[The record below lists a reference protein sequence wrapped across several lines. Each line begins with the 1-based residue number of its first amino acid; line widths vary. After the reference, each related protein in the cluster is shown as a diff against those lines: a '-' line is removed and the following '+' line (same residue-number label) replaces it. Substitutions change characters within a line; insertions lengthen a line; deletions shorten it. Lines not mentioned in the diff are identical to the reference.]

1 MRLSKTHPL
10 SSSWGSGHR
19 PLYFRH
25 PIAERS
31 GMPIW
36 LLLDPVSTFSGSVL
50 YSSWGRLG
58 PLHKVSKTRVRP
70 KTSLRA
76 HRTMGA
82 LRASAPDKQFP
93 TVVTHKSTTALALM

>member
-10 SSSWGSGHR
+10 SSSWGSGHG

-36 LLLDPVSTFSGSVL
+36 LLSDPVSTFSGSVL

-82 LRASAPDKQFP
+82 LRASAVGTGAPP
-93 TVVTHKSTTALALM
+93 TLQHLPL